1 MKLVK
6 TIALVLVL
14 FVFNGIASAASNS
27 PAEENAIK
35 QAVTDYVQ
43 SIDTRNTDEFSK
55 VVSDEAS
62 FVGYNSFTKKVTYL
76 DASKVVDNLKTNRMG
91 GWTRNVEVSSVDLSG
106 NTAMAK
112 IVITDSRI
120 KQSEYISLI
129 KDGDNWKIVSSTSYL
144 EKNSNS

>member
-76 DASKVVDNLKTNRMG
+76 DASKMVDNLKTNRMG

-144 EKNSNS
+144 EKNSNN

>member
-144 EKNSNS
+144 EKNSNN